1 MLTPASFLSLHS
13 NRITLCII
21 SHLSIITSLS
31 KQVPHFT
38 ILRWGDWCLERYN
51 EYHQGQRASECH
63 SRDSQPWPVSIVLFL
78 LHCLCLWL
86 SQCGPGDSQTCG
98 ELTRSTVIWHGV
110 TDSVI
115 MHTRSLWLLTQHLW
129 DGSED
134 PVAHPHQLIF
144 FRSSL

>member
-1 MLTPASFLSLHS
+1 MNIIKVKELVSVTAGIHS
-13 NRITLCII
+13 
-21 SHLSIITSLS
+21 H
-31 KQVPHFT
+31 
-38 ILRWGDWCLERYN
+38 
-51 EYHQGQRASECH
+51 GQF
-63 SRDSQPWPVSIVLFL
+63 QIVLFL

-86 SQCGPGDSQTCG
+86 SQCGPETAKHG

-144 FRSSL
+144 SLEVT